1 MFLFVSSLRSVD
13 SPGLFLAL
21 VVCGDGHCWCRV
33 HGCAHGCLRGQAA
46 AKGDKIRVRRQFC
59 STWVEGRDR
68 ITVPNQSWLVF
79 SSLTFLLHVWGHS
92 RAEGSKKDQN
102 PPTVTFSLCIHSFLH
117 WQGGVRAHDGERR
130 AGGQVPCSSDL
141 QPQNNR
147 SDVWVY
153 CSASPPRPA
162 QNNGISNI
170 CAWLSLQQWEMCLS
184 TCTNLPLCGSIVRK
198 GVKRGRKRRL
208 CRLLWLNKRSGC
220 DQLKGF
226 WLEVKHSCEGGV

>member
-92 RAEGSKKDQN
+92 RAEGSKKRSK
-102 PPTVTFSLCIHSFLH
+102 PTNCHILSVYSFISALTGRRSSPWWRAESWWSGTVLVGPTAAEQQKRRVSLLLC
-117 WQGGVRAHDGERR
+117 
-130 AGGQVPCSSDL
+130 
-141 QPQNNR
+141 
-147 SDVWVY
+147 
-153 CSASPPRPA
+153 PPRPA

-184 TCTNLPLCGSIVRK
+184 TCANLPLCGSIVRK

>member
-92 RAEGSKKDQN
+92 RAEGSKKRSKPTNCHILSVYSFISALTGRRSSPWWRAESWWSGTVLVGPTAAEQQKRRVSLLLCP
-102 PPTVTFSLCIHSFLH
+102 PPTCSEQRHFKYLCL
-117 WQGGVRAHDGERR
+117 V
-130 AGGQVPCSSDL
+130 VPAAVGDVPLYMRQTAS
-141 QPQNNR
+141 
-147 SDVWVY
+147 VWVDSKKGGKKGEERDG
-153 CSASPPRPA
+153 SADSFGWIKGRDA
-162 QNNGISNI
+162 IS
-170 CAWLSLQQWEMCLS
+170 
-184 TCTNLPLCGSIVRK
+184 
-198 GVKRGRKRRL
+198 
-208 CRLLWLNKRSGC
+208 
-220 DQLKGF
+220 
-226 WLEVKHSCEGGV
+226 